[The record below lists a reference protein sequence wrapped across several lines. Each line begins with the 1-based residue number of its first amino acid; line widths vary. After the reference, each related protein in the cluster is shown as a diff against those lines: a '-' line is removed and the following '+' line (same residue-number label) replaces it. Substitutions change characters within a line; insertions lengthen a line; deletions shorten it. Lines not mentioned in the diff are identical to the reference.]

1 MRVRRSRFVELVREA
16 LETIPMEL
24 ADRISNLEIVV
35 REAPTQEELAGV
47 GLPPEDTLLGL
58 YQGVPLT
65 ERGGTYDMVLPDRIV
80 LFQRPIEEICGDDA
94 EIRQQVG
101 ETIIHEVAHHFGIDD
116 ERLLK
121 LGRA

>member
-80 LFQRPIEEICGDDA
+80 LFQRPIEEICRDHD
-94 EIRQQVG
+94 EIRQQVR
-101 ETIIHEVAHHFGIDD
+101 ETVIHEVAHHFGIDD
-116 ERLLK
+116 DRLQQLDR
-121 LGRA
+121 G